1 MGHFFHSLF
10 PLLTVDS
17 EVLVDSRAKR
27 WKEPVFLKRYRG
39 GVPIVAHQVRKP
51 TSTHKD
57 TRRRN
62 DYKLNERKEHSE
74 WEDQCEKII
83 LL

>member
-1 MGHFFHSLF
+1 M
-10 PLLTVDS
+10 TVNCLNS
-17 EVLVDSRAKR
+17 PPQCRPNLIRENIIGV
-27 WKEPVFLKRYRG
+27 